1 MEPCSI
7 HITSGRGTMTSRTG
21 RLPKSKTLW
30 SISASS
36 VSTVPSLCPTDIIVR
51 ISSSLARDL
60 GTGAPPASLL
70 NPEAIQLSTTTKGV
84 NSQDITSIGRANIR
98 DSLSARWVAM
108 VLGVVSQ
115 NIRRMMVRPM
125 VAMRIPHCSPQT
137 RMARNVARAVAAV
150 FTKLLPSRTVDRSLA
165 GR

>member
-7 HITSGRGTMTSRTG
+7 HITSGRGTITSRTG

-51 ISSSLARDL
+51 ISSSLTRDL
-60 GTGAPPASLL
+60 GTGVPPASLL

-84 NSQDITSIGRANIR
+84 NNQDITSIGRANAR
-98 DSLSARWVAM
+98 DSLSARWAAM

-115 NIRRMMVRPM
+115 NIRRRMVTPI
-125 VAMRIPHCSPQT
+125 VAISNPRSCPQT
-137 RMARNVARAVAAV
+137 ETAKIVARAVAAV
-150 FTKLLPSRTVDRSLA
+150 FTKLLPSRMVDKSLA